1 MTTDLL
7 EQAESEVEEILGHP
21 PPVPFDVHPAAD
33 KQRIISEAEHQLARL
48 RELYS
53 AFHDRALQG
62 DAKAADVCLKI
73 SNREAKLLGLDAPD
87 KLAIAASPGIVQL
100 LADMHDKRMA
110 RGDTLEAEPVKPVS
124 SGEHSYKVTMP
135 NRESKS

>member
-7 EQAESEVEEILGHP
+7 EQAETEVEEILGHP

-33 KQRIISEAEHQLARL
+33 KQRIISETERQLGRL

-73 SNREAKLLGLDAPD
+73 SDREAKLLGLDAPD

-100 LADMHDKRMA
+100 LAGVHDKRMA
-110 RGDTLEAEPVKPVS
+110 KTEVLEAEPVRRVS